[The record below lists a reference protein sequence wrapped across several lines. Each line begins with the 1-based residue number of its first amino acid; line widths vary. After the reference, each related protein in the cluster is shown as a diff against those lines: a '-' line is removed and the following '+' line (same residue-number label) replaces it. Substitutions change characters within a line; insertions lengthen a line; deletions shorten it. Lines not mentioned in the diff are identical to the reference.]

1 MIRLPSGNALH
12 VAYLRAAGGKRAG
25 GSKRIQQEPSRLLFQ
40 AALENDAGRSLL
52 QWKMFA
58 AMS

>member
-12 VAYLRAAGGKRAG
+12 VAYLRAAGGR
-25 GSKRIQQEPSRLLFQ
+25 EPVGQNASNKNPHDSSSRMHLKTMQ
-40 AALENDAGRSLL
+40 GDPCSNE
-52 QWKMFA
+52 KTCA

>member
-52 QWKMFA
+52 Q
-58 AMS
+58 